1 MRPLSRVPGS
11 PLLSLCC
18 LCDSHGCP
26 PAAFPWVSPWNLA
39 LDPSLLQLPAPWPPL
54 LCPLCL
60 VCRQPPA
67 RCPLPAP
74 SPSCLHAPSYGL
86 CPFPSLPG
94 LSRLSVVYLLQAA
107 FLCSCPPFQN
117 CRQTWSC
124 LLLSLLPLSPCVTCL
139 VLSLCP
145 SDPLYH
151 RCFVSNRWM
160 TEANGREGTFPR
172 SHSWVSDNHGT
183 FRKSCIRNVLM
194 GE

>member
-39 LDPSLLQLPAPWPPL
+39 LGTSLLQLPAPSGSTPL
-54 LCPLCL
+54 STLSG
-60 VCRQPPA
+60 
-67 RCPLPAP
+67 LPSAT
-74 SPSCLHAPSYGL
+74 C
-86 CPFPSLPG
+86 SL
-94 LSRLSVVYLLQAA
+94 SSSSS
-107 FLCSCPPFQN
+107 F
-117 CRQTWSC
+117 
-124 LLLSLLPLSPCVTCL
+124 SLLSPCPFLWPLSLSFPAWAQPALGGVLAPGSLPVLLPPFPELQTDL
-139 VLSLCP
+139 VLSPPLSSASFPLCDLP
-145 SDPLYH
+145 CSVPLTL
-151 RCFVSNRWM
+151 CTIDFSSLTGGM